1 MTGYLLHQ
9 REMSDPRPPGHTC
22 PAIDRAQSAM
32 RKLAWRVLHPEHD
45 GVSVGEVLAK
55 GLADLEQ
62 VREENTQMR
71 AAYHAALK
79 EQKT

>member
-1 MTGYLLHQ
+1 
-9 REMSDPRPPGHTC
+9 
-22 PAIDRAQSAM
+22 M
-32 RKLAWRVLHPEHD
+32 RKLAWRVLHPEHE

-79 EQKT
+79 EQKA